1 MAQEGKVVMA
11 SRWWPLLAGSSIKTG
26 PRYYTLMLLVVM
38 MMMMM
43 MMMMRA
49 KNLRASFNQQASKLA
64 S

>member
-1 MAQEGKVVMA
+1 
-11 SRWWPLLAGSSIKTG
+11 
-26 PRYYTLMLLVVM
+26 MLLVV

>member
-1 MAQEGKVVMA
+1 
-11 SRWWPLLAGSSIKTG
+11 
-26 PRYYTLMLLVVM
+26 MLLVV
-38 MMMMM
+38 MMM

>member
-11 SRWWPLLAGSSIKTG
+11 SRWWPLIAGSSIKTG
-26 PRYYTLMLLVVM
+26 PRYYPLMLLVV
-38 MMMMM
+38 M

>member
-26 PRYYTLMLLVVM
+26 PRYYPLMLLVM
-38 MMMMM
+38 L
-43 MMMMRA
+43 MMRA